1 MPRMW
6 RGSLVLAAIVLGCAP
21 ALTSQ
26 GRGVAVYVAKSGGA
40 AKDNQM
46 PEGCRL
52 VAEKPPV
59 IMTEAEIAV
68 QRDPYRVA
76 RNEAGAAGANALL
89 VRSRMREPRRSFN
102 CPSSAKITDCPGNS
116 GAWFDVVFES
126 YACTPE
132 ALRVLS
138 APPPASP
145 RPSAAA
151 APAALG
157 AS

>member
-1 MPRMW
+1 MTRHAVLL
-6 RGSLVLAAIVLGCAP
+6 LVGVATACAP

-40 AKDNQM
+40 PRDSQM
-46 PEGCRL
+46 PEGCQLL
-52 VAEKPPV
+52 VAKPPV

-76 RNEAGAAGANALL
+76 RNAAGAAGANALL
-89 VRSRMREPRRSFN
+89 VRSRMREPRRSFT

-132 ALRVLS
+132 ALRVLNT
-138 APPPASP
+138 PASP
-145 RPSAAA
+145 RPSASA
-151 APAALG
+151 APG
-157 AS
+157 AP